1 MRISADLV
9 VPMLRSSCFSFFD
22 IIFYYVLCCMFL
34 GMSSCCTIEVIN
46 LSVCQVSVFVHV
58 NYALDFAFK
67 LFKIQ
72 RDCFIIGILQNLLI
86 LKLSCFFNLF

>member
-1 MRISADLV
+1 M
-9 VPMLRSSCFSFFD
+9 CT
-22 IIFYYVLCCMFL
+22 C
-34 GMSSCCTIEVIN
+34 MSSCCTIEVIN

-58 NYALDFAFK
+58 NYALDFAFE

-86 LKLSCFFNLF
+86 LKLSSLHASLICFKILF